1 MDIVECLTEMLDAVA
16 LARADYRA
24 NPRRVGSSGFVP
36 VQDGSDSDDA
46 AVAVEF
52 KSRRVTGALPRIQL
66 DKNHNVLPPA

>member
-1 MDIVECLTEMLDAVA
+1 MRLRWRGLIIVPTHVEWVLVDLC
-16 LARADYRA
+16 
-24 NPRRVGSSGFVP
+24 